1 MLTGLFLIECF
12 ASLVDIFTGA
22 TNWYSNN
29 FSNGAIKCYYDY
41 VIFLISVSWSI
52 CPYKKELLF
61 ILSNSIA
68 ESSRIGFGTVSL
80 NSSEGCIN

>member
-1 MLTGLFLIECF
+1 MLTGLFLMSCF

-29 FSNGAIKCYYDY
+29 FSSGAIKCYYDY